1 MNWTRI
7 ASTDALQ
14 DDEVMAVEA
23 DGKQLALYRSDGEFF
38 VSDNVCTHA
47 YALLSD
53 GYLEDGCIECPL
65 HQARFDIRTGKV
77 LCALRHQRYPRISG
91 QGRRQRRTGRRFQ
104 VIPWRP
110 PHPS

>member
-7 ASTDALQ
+7 AATDALE

-23 DGKQLALYRSDGEFF
+23 GGKQLALYRSAGEFF

-47 YALLSD
+47 YALLSE

-77 LCALRHQRYPRISG
+77 LCAPAISDIRVYPVKVEGSDILADVSR
-91 QGRRQRRTGRRFQ
+91 
-104 VIPWRP
+104 
-110 PHPS
+110 